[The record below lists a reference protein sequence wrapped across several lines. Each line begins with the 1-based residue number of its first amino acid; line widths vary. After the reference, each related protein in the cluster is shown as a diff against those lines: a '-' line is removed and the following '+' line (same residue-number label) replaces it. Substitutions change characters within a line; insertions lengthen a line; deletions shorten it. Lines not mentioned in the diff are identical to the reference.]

1 MRESYDDIFNT
12 NPRYSTTI
20 GFILG
25 LVLVDSLTAP
35 EQNMLGNWII
45 LIGQTILTNAA
56 SQNIIESRISG
67 GIININSKEVKCIY
81 NPIIYDIN
89 KIRKK
94 RGLTVIVI
102 AHRLSTIKDAD
113 CILFMKKGKISERG
127 THDELINNNGD
138 YKVLI
143 DKQLVIY

>member
-56 SQNIIESRISG
+56 SQNIIESRITS
-67 GIININSKEVKCIY
+67 GIININSKEVKCLY
-81 NPIIYDIN
+81 NPVIYDIE
-89 KIRKK
+89 KIRK
-94 RGLTVIVI
+94 I
-102 AHRLSTIKDAD
+102 IKEVYPSSNSEVDV
-113 CILFMKKGKISERG
+113 LKKAI
-127 THDELINNNGD
+127 DELNKKLDQLKKNN
-138 YKVLI
+138 
-143 DKQLVIY
+143 

>member
-1 MRESYDDIFNT
+1 MKQSFDDIFNT

-25 LVLVDSLTAP
+25 LVLVDNLTAP

-81 NPIIYDIN
+81 NPIIYDMN
-89 KIRKK
+89 KIRK
-94 RGLTVIVI
+94 I
-102 AHRLSTIKDAD
+102 IKDVYPSSNRDIDVLKSA
-113 CILFMKKGKISERG
+113 I
-127 THDELINNNGD
+127 DELNKKLDELKKDN
-138 YKVLI
+138 
-143 DKQLVIY
+143 

>member
-1 MRESYDDIFNT
+1 MKKSFDDIFNT
-12 NPRYSTTI
+12 NPRYSTTV

-25 LVLVDSLTAP
+25 LVLVDNLTAP

-89 KIRKK
+89 KIRKIIKNVYPSSNRDIDVLK
-94 RGLTVIVI
+94 RAI
-102 AHRLSTIKDAD
+102 
-113 CILFMKKGKISERG
+113 
-127 THDELINNNGD
+127 DELNKKLDELKRDN
-138 YKVLI
+138 
-143 DKQLVIY
+143 

>member
-1 MRESYDDIFNT
+1 MKKSFDDIFNT
-12 NPRYSTTI
+12 NPRYSTTV

-89 KIRKK
+89 KIRKIIKNVYPSSNRDIDVLK
-94 RGLTVIVI
+94 RAI
-102 AHRLSTIKDAD
+102 
-113 CILFMKKGKISERG
+113 
-127 THDELINNNGD
+127 DELNKKLDELKKDN
-138 YKVLI
+138 
-143 DKQLVIY
+143 

>member
-1 MRESYDDIFNT
+1 MKKSFDDIFNT
-12 NPRYSTTI
+12 NPRYSTTV

-25 LVLVDSLTAP
+25 LVLVDNLTAP

-89 KIRKK
+89 KIRK
-94 RGLTVIVI
+94 I
-102 AHRLSTIKDAD
+102 IKNVYPSSNRDID
-113 CILFMKKGKISERG
+113 VLKKAI
-127 THDELINNNGD
+127 DELNKKLDELKKDN
-138 YKVLI
+138 
-143 DKQLVIY
+143 

>member
-1 MRESYDDIFNT
+1 MKKSFDDIFNT
-12 NPRYSTTI
+12 NPRYSTTV

-25 LVLVDSLTAP
+25 LVLVDNLTAP

-81 NPIIYDIN
+81 NPIIYDMN
-89 KIRKK
+89 KIRK
-94 RGLTVIVI
+94 I
-102 AHRLSTIKDAD
+102 IKDVYPSSNRDIDVLKRA
-113 CILFMKKGKISERG
+113 I
-127 THDELINNNGD
+127 DELNKKLYELKKDN
-138 YKVLI
+138 
-143 DKQLVIY
+143 

>member
-1 MRESYDDIFNT
+1 MNKSFHDLFNT
-12 NPRYSTTI
+12 NPRYSTTV

-25 LVLVDSLTAP
+25 LVLVDNLTAP

-81 NPIIYDIN
+81 NPIIYDMN
-89 KIRKK
+89 KIRK
-94 RGLTVIVI
+94 I
-102 AHRLSTIKDAD
+102 IKDVYPSSNRDIDVLKRA
-113 CILFMKKGKISERG
+113 I
-127 THDELINNNGD
+127 DELNKKLDELKKDN
-138 YKVLI
+138 
-143 DKQLVIY
+143 

>member
-1 MRESYDDIFNT
+1 MKESYDDIFNT

-56 SQNIIESRISG
+56 SQNIIESRITG
-67 GIININSKEVKCIY
+67 GIININSKEVKCLY
-81 NPIIYDIN
+81 NPVIYDIE
-89 KIRKK
+89 KIRK
-94 RGLTVIVI
+94 I
-102 AHRLSTIKDAD
+102 IKEVYPSSNSEVDV
-113 CILFMKKGKISERG
+113 LKKAI
-127 THDELINNNGD
+127 DELNKKLDQLKKNN
-138 YKVLI
+138 
-143 DKQLVIY
+143 

>member
-1 MRESYDDIFNT
+1 MKHSFDDIFNT
-12 NPRYSTTI
+12 NPRYSTTV

-25 LVLVDSLTAP
+25 LVLVDNLTAP

-81 NPIIYDIN
+81 NPIVYDMN
-89 KIRKK
+89 KIRK
-94 RGLTVIVI
+94 I
-102 AHRLSTIKDAD
+102 IKDVYPSSNRDIDVLKRA
-113 CILFMKKGKISERG
+113 I
-127 THDELINNNGD
+127 DELNKKLDELKKDN
-138 YKVLI
+138 
-143 DKQLVIY
+143 

>member
-1 MRESYDDIFNT
+1 MNKSFDDIFNT
-12 NPRYSTTI
+12 NPRYSTTV

-25 LVLVDSLTAP
+25 LVLVDNLTAP

-81 NPIIYDIN
+81 NPIIYDMN
-89 KIRKK
+89 KIRK
-94 RGLTVIVI
+94 I
-102 AHRLSTIKDAD
+102 IKDVYPSSNRDIDVLKRA
-113 CILFMKKGKISERG
+113 I
-127 THDELINNNGD
+127 DELNKKLDELKKDN
-138 YKVLI
+138 
-143 DKQLVIY
+143 

>member
-56 SQNIIESRISG
+56 SQNIIESRITG
-67 GIININSKEVKCIY
+67 GIININSKEVKCLY
-81 NPIIYDIN
+81 NPVIYDIE
-89 KIRKK
+89 KIRK
-94 RGLTVIVI
+94 I
-102 AHRLSTIKDAD
+102 IKEVYPSSNSEVD
-113 CILFMKKGKISERG
+113 ILKKAIN
-127 THDELINNNGD
+127 ELNKKLDQLKKNN
-138 YKVLI
+138 
-143 DKQLVIY
+143 

>member
-25 LVLVDSLTAP
+25 LVLVDSLTVP

-56 SQNIIESRISG
+56 SQNIIESRITG
-67 GIININSKEVKCIY
+67 GIININSKEVKCLY
-81 NPIIYDIN
+81 NPVIYDIE
-89 KIRKK
+89 KIRK
-94 RGLTVIVI
+94 I
-102 AHRLSTIKDAD
+102 IKEVYPSSNSEVDV
-113 CILFMKKGKISERG
+113 LKKAI
-127 THDELINNNGD
+127 DELNKKLDQLKKNN
-138 YKVLI
+138 
-143 DKQLVIY
+143 

>member
-1 MRESYDDIFNT
+1 MKKSFDDIFNT
-12 NPRYSTTI
+12 NPRYSTTV

-25 LVLVDSLTAP
+25 LVLVDNLTAP

-89 KIRKK
+89 KIRKIIKNVYPSSNRDIDVLK
-94 RGLTVIVI
+94 RAI
-102 AHRLSTIKDAD
+102 
-113 CILFMKKGKISERG
+113 
-127 THDELINNNGD
+127 DELNKKLDELKKDN
-138 YKVLI
+138 
-143 DKQLVIY
+143 

>member
-1 MRESYDDIFNT
+1 MKESYDDIFNT

-56 SQNIIESRISG
+56 SQNIIESRING
-67 GIININSKEVKCIY
+67 GIININSKEVKCLY
-81 NPIIYDIN
+81 NPVIYDIE
-89 KIRKK
+89 KIRNIIREIYPSSNSDVDVLKK
-94 RGLTVIVI
+94 AIEELN
-102 AHRLSTIKDAD
+102 
-113 CILFMKKGKISERG
+113 KKL
-127 THDELINNNGD
+127 DEL
-138 YKVLI
+138 K
-143 DKQLVIY
+143 KE

>member
-1 MRESYDDIFNT
+1 MKKSFDDIFNT
-12 NPRYSTTI
+12 NPRYSTTV

-25 LVLVDSLTAP
+25 LVLVDNLTAP

-89 KIRKK
+89 KIRKIIKNVYPSSNRDIEVLK
-94 RGLTVIVI
+94 RAIDKLN
-102 AHRLSTIKDAD
+102 
-113 CILFMKKGKISERG
+113 KKL
-127 THDELINNNGD
+127 DELKKDN
-138 YKVLI
+138 
-143 DKQLVIY
+143 

>member
-1 MRESYDDIFNT
+1 MKKSFDDIFNT
-12 NPRYSTTI
+12 NPRYSTTV

-25 LVLVDSLTAP
+25 LVLVDNLTAP

-81 NPIIYDIN
+81 NPIIYDMN
-89 KIRKK
+89 KIRK
-94 RGLTVIVI
+94 I
-102 AHRLSTIKDAD
+102 IKDVYPSSNSEVD
-113 CILFMKKGKISERG
+113 ILKKAI
-127 THDELINNNGD
+127 DELNKKLDQLKKNNFLAQVVVEYIFLN
-138 YKVLI
+138 
-143 DKQLVIY
+143 

>member
-1 MRESYDDIFNT
+1 MKKSFDDIFNT
-12 NPRYSTTI
+12 NPRYSTTV

-25 LVLVDSLTAP
+25 LVLVDNLTAP

-67 GIININSKEVKCIY
+67 SIININSKEVKCIY

-89 KIRKK
+89 KIRK
-94 RGLTVIVI
+94 I
-102 AHRLSTIKDAD
+102 IKDVYPSSNRDIDVLKRA
-113 CILFMKKGKISERG
+113 I
-127 THDELINNNGD
+127 DELNKKLDELKKDN
-138 YKVLI
+138 
-143 DKQLVIY
+143 

>member
-1 MRESYDDIFNT
+1 MKESYDDIFNT

-56 SQNIIESRISG
+56 SQNIIESRING
-67 GIININSKEVKCIY
+67 GIININSKEVKCLY
-81 NPIIYDIN
+81 NPVIYDIE
-89 KIRKK
+89 KIRKII
-94 RGLTVIVI
+94 REIYPSSNSDIDVL
-102 AHRLSTIKDAD
+102 
-113 CILFMKKGKISERG
+113 KKAIDEINKKL
-127 THDELINNNGD
+127 DEL
-138 YKVLI
+138 K
-143 DKQLVIY
+143 KE

>member
-56 SQNIIESRISG
+56 SQNIIESRITG
-67 GIININSKEVKCIY
+67 GIININSKEVKCLY
-81 NPIIYDIN
+81 NPVIYDIE
-89 KIRKK
+89 KIRK
-94 RGLTVIVI
+94 I
-102 AHRLSTIKDAD
+102 IKELYPSSNSEVDV
-113 CILFMKKGKISERG
+113 LKKAI
-127 THDELINNNGD
+127 DELNKKLD
-138 YKVLI
+138 ELK
-143 DKQLVIY
+143 KE